1 MVYLFYG
8 NNYAYVFKKAYEY
21 SKNINSQLIIINES
35 VMSYTKEDITLL
47 ISFFSVSADSVN
59 QYVLIIEHIERIKL
73 PVMQLFLSIFENL
86 SPFHHVILV
95 TDCIALLPKTII
107 SRSMLF
113 YESDT
118 TKNKFDS
125 FFSELLLW
133 DTVSDIEAIIDRYA
147 INEKNS
153 IDASIELQ
161 KKYIHL
167 KDKIHEVQKYFLPYI
182 QNSYYCYW
190 KQIYLILRG

>member
-35 VMSYTKEDITLL
+35 VMSYTKEDMTLVV
-47 ISFFSVSADSVN
+47 SFLSFSADSAN
-59 QYVLIIEHIERIKL
+59 QYVLIIEHFERIKL
-73 PVMQLFLSIFENL
+73 PVMQLFLSIFEHL
-86 SPFHHVILV
+86 SPYHHVILV
-95 TDCIALLPKTII
+95 TDYIALLPKTII

-113 YESDT
+113 HQGDIT
-118 TKNKFDS
+118 TNKFDS
-125 FFSELLLW
+125 FFHDLLSW
-133 DTVSDIEAIIDRYA
+133 DMISDIESIVDKHA

-153 IDASIELQ
+153 IEASIELQ

-167 KDKIHEVQKYFLPYI
+167 KDKIYEVEKYFLPYI
-182 QNSYYCYW
+182 QNSYYYYW
-190 KQIYLILRG
+190 KQIYLILRS